1 MGSAPKKVSRA
12 VKKTGKKVSSYVD
25 KKIVEP
31 TEKLVKKVGTEV
43 SDTLMGID
51 KTDRR
56 ANDKPTVSKAPK
68 VSEVEPEKSPTLTYA
83 QGGLSTAEQRKL
95 MEKNKAF
102 KQTKI

>member
-1 MGSAPKKVSRA
+1 MGSAPKKISRA

-25 KKIVEP
+25 KKLVEP

-43 SDTLMGID
+43 SDTLMGTD

-68 VSEVEPEKSPTLTYA
+68 VSEVEPETTTAQKVA

-95 MEKNKAF
+95 IEKNKAF

>member
-1 MGSAPKKVSRA
+1 MGSAPKKISRA
-12 VKKTGKKVSSYVD
+12 VKKTGKKVSSFVD
-25 KKIVEP
+25 KKLVEP

-43 SDTLMGID
+43 SDTVMGTD

-68 VSEVEPEKSPTLTYA
+68 PSEVEPEKSPTLTYA
-83 QGGLSTAEQRKL
+83 QGGLSAAEQRKL
-95 MEKNKAF
+95 MQKNKAF